1 MEIKYSVLIVD
12 DDPMFLPSIS
22 NDVKKQ
28 GYSVTAVDSGIKAL
42 SILKLLSPDL
52 IITDMVMEPVN
63 GIEVLKKAKEIYPKI
78 QVIILTGHGDM
89 RSAVEALRADADDY
103 VSKPYSPEELLFR
116 IKRCLEKVEMQRQI
130 NVYENI
136 VPICCVCKK
145 IRDDAGKE
153 HGAGDWISFEK
164 FLVDKQHLAPSHTYC
179 PECMARAKKE
189 WGLKT

>member
-1 MEIKYSVLIVD
+1 MEKQYAVLIVD
-12 DDPMFLPSIS
+12 DDPMVLAAIS
-22 NDVKKQ
+22 KDVEKQ
-28 GYSVTAVDSGIKAL
+28 GYSVTAVDSGAKAL
-42 SILKLLSPDL
+42 DILKLLSPSL
-52 IITDMVMEPVN
+52 IITDLVMEPIN

-130 NVYENI
+130 DVYENI

-145 IRDDAGKE
+145 IRDDEGKK
-153 HGAGDWISFEK
+153 HGTGDWISFEK

-179 PECMARAKKE
+179 PECMARVKKE
-189 WGLKT
+189 WNS